1 MHLWPAHSEP
11 TQENVKLR
19 RLTFLLGVG
28 ERDRRKVWVRFFL
41 LLHWYKLVERET
53 SDGKGLK
60 YWTVADPVHRGR
72 DKPEAC
78 RSCHPTASSATFSL
92 FTMFSLPPW
101 TQCLDER
108 EILIMHLL
116 RCVDTQ
122 RGGENTVHLSLPEGR
137 KPWCQIILDSL
148 CDARVVWRG
157 YLRAVRHQWIR
168 NKSCVPVPRSPS
180 TLCSRCHP
188 VRYSPMTALDRELKL
203 PLGCGSL

>member
-11 TQENVKLR
+11 TQRKCQLR
-19 RLTFLLGVG
+19 RRTFLLGVG
-28 ERDRRKVWVRFFL
+28 EWDRRKVWVRFFL
-41 LLHWYKLVERET
+41 FLHWYKLIERET

-60 YWTVADPVHRGR
+60 YWTVADPVHRRG

-78 RSCHPTASSATFSL
+78 RSFHPTTISDAVSL
-92 FTMFSLPPW
+92 LLPFTLPRW

-116 RCVDTQ
+116 CGVDTQ
-122 RGGENTVHLSLPEGR
+122 RGGENTVRLFFPQGR
-137 KPWCQIILDSL
+137 EPRCQVVLDSL
-148 CDARVVWRG
+148 CDAHVVGRD

-168 NKSCVPVPRSPS
+168 NKSCVPVLRFPS

-188 VRYSPMTALDRELKL
+188 VRY
-203 PLGCGSL
+203 